1 MPPAALALVF
11 TAAVL
16 HAAWNLLAKRGQG
29 HPVFFWLAL
38 IITLLIYLPAFIVG
52 VVLEPIPPA
61 GWGWI
66 VATGVLHAAYFWS
79 LGNAYARADLS
90 VTYPLA
96 RGIGPALVLVAS
108 IWIVGESVSPIGVA
122 GVVAVVAGIYLINL
136 ESLDPRSLLDAPRML
151 LRPGGRYAAF
161 TGVLIASYTLVD
173 KQGVAV
179 VNPLPY
185 AYLMWLIAAAMLT
198 PLVLVRYGRRPW
210 RRVPVSRRDAT
221 FVGLLSVT
229 AYLLVLIALTMA
241 PAPYVSAAREVSI
254 LIGAALGMT
263 LLHEPR
269 HAPRF
274 IGAGAIAAGAVLV
287 ALA

>member
-1 MPPAALALVF
+1 MPPAALVLVF
-11 TAAVL
+11 TAAAL
-16 HAAWNLLAKRGQG
+16 HAAWNLLAKRGKG

-38 IITLLIYLPAFIVG
+38 VVTLVIYLPAFIVG
-52 VVLEPIPPA
+52 VLLEPIPPA

-66 VATGVLHAAYFWS
+66 VATGALHAAYFWS

-90 VTYPLA
+90 VAYPLA
-96 RGIGPALVLVAS
+96 RGIGPALVLAAS
-108 IWIVGESVSPIGVA
+108 VWIVGESVSPMGVA
-122 GVVAVVAGIYLINL
+122 GVFAVVAGIYLINL
-136 ESLDPRSLLDAPRML
+136 QSLDPRSLLDAPRML
-151 LRPGGRYAAF
+151 VRPGGRYAAF
-161 TGVLIASYTLVD
+161 TGVIIASYTLVD
-173 KQGVAV
+173 KQGVAI

-185 AYLMWLIAAAMLT
+185 AYLMWLIAAALLT

-221 FVGLLSVT
+221 LVGLMSVT

-263 LLHEPR
+263 LLREPR

-274 IGAGAIAAGAVLV
+274 IGAGAIAAGAALV

>member
-29 HPVFFWLAL
+29 NPVFFWLAL
-38 IITLLIYLPAFIVG
+38 VASSVIYLPAFIVG
-52 VVLEPIPPA
+52 VILEPIPPA

-66 VATGVLHAAYFWS
+66 AATGALHAAYFWS
-79 LGNAYARADLS
+79 LANAYARADLS

-108 IWIVGESVSPIGVA
+108 VWIVGESVSPIGVA
-122 GVVAVVAGIYLINL
+122 GVLVVVAGIYLVNL
-136 ESLDPRSLLDAPRML
+136 ESLRPRTLLDAPRML
-151 LRPGGRYAAF
+151 LRPGGRYAAL
-161 TGVLIASYTLVD
+161 TGVLIASYTMVD
-173 KQGVAV
+173 KQGVAI
-179 VNPLPY
+179 VNPLTY
-185 AYLMWLIAAAMLT
+185 VYLTWVIAAATLA
-198 PLVLVRYGRRPW
+198 PLVLARYGRRPW
-210 RRVPVSRRDAT
+210 RRVKVSARD
-221 FVGLLSVT
+221 VT
-229 AYLLVLIALTMA
+229 LVAILWVAAYLLVLIALTLA
-241 PAPYVSAAREVSI
+241 PTPYVSAAREVSI

-263 LLHEPR
+263 VLHEPR

-274 IGAGAIAAGAVLV
+274 IGAGAIAAGAALV

>member
-11 TAAVL
+11 TAAAL

-38 IITLLIYLPAFIVG
+38 VIASVLYLPAFIVG
-52 VVLEPIPPA
+52 IILEPIPAA

-79 LGNAYARADLS
+79 LANAYARADLS

-96 RGIGPALVLVAS
+96 RGLGPTLVLVVS
-108 IWIVGESVSPIGVA
+108 VWFVGESVSPTGLA
-122 GVVAVVAGIYLINL
+122 GVLTVVAGIYVLNL
-136 ESLDPRSLLDAPRML
+136 RSLRLSSLLDPARAL
-151 LRPGGRYAAF
+151 LHPGGRYAAF

-173 KQGVAV
+173 KQGVSV
-179 VNPLPY
+179 VNPLTY
-185 AYLMWLIAAAMLT
+185 VYLMWLIVAAILT
-198 PLVLVRYGRRPW
+198 PVVLARYGRRPW
-210 RRVPVSRRDAT
+210 RRVSVSMRDVTLVAILC
-221 FVGLLSVT
+221 VG

-263 LLHEPR
+263 LLGEPR

-274 IGAGAIAAGAVLV
+274 VGAAAIAAGAALV

>member
-11 TAAVL
+11 VAAAL
-16 HAAWNLLAKRGQG
+16 HAVWNLLAKRGRG

-38 IITLLIYLPAFIVG
+38 AIASVLYLPAFIVG
-52 VVLEPIPPA
+52 VILEPIPTG

-66 VATGVLHAAYFWS
+66 AATGVLHAAYFWS
-79 LGNAYARADLS
+79 LANAYARADLS

-96 RGIGPALVLVAS
+96 RGLGPTLVLVVS
-108 IWIVGESVSPIGVA
+108 VWLVGESVSGIGLA
-122 GVVAVVAGIYLINL
+122 GVLTVIAGIYVLNL
-136 ESLDPRSLLDAPRML
+136 RSLHLRSMLDPLCLL

-179 VNPLPY
+179 VNPLTY
-185 AYLMWLIAAAMLT
+185 VYLMWLIAAAILT
-198 PLVLVRYGRRPW
+198 PVVLAQYGVRPW
-210 RRVPVSRRDAT
+210 RRVSVSWRD
-221 FVGLLSVT
+221 VT
-229 AYLLVLIALTMA
+229 LVAILCVAAYLLVLIALTMA

-254 LIGAALGMT
+254 VIGAALGMT

-269 HAPRF
+269 TAPR
-274 IGAGAIAAGAVLV
+274 IVGATAIALGAALV

>member
-29 HPVFFWLAL
+29 NPVFFWLAL
-38 IITLLIYLPAFIVG
+38 VASSVIYLPAFIVG
-52 VVLEPIPPA
+52 VILEPIPPA

-66 VATGVLHAAYFWS
+66 AATGALHAAYFWS
-79 LGNAYARADLS
+79 LANAYARADLS

-108 IWIVGESVSPIGVA
+108 VWIVGESVSPIGVA
-122 GVVAVVAGIYLINL
+122 GVLVVVAGIYLVNL
-136 ESLDPRSLLDAPRML
+136 ESLRPRTLLDAPRML
-151 LRPGGRYAAF
+151 LRPGGRYAAL
-161 TGVLIASYTLVD
+161 TGVLIASYTMVD
-173 KQGVAV
+173 KQGVAI
-179 VNPLPY
+179 VNPLTY
-185 AYLMWLIAAAMLT
+185 VYLTWVIAAAMLA
-198 PLVLVRYGRRPW
+198 PLVLARYGRRPW
-210 RRVPVSRRDAT
+210 RRVKVSVRD
-221 FVGLLSVT
+221 VT
-229 AYLLVLIALTMA
+229 LVAILWVAAYLLVLIALTLA

-263 LLHEPR
+263 VLHEPR

-274 IGAGAIAAGAVLV
+274 IGAGAIAAGAALV

>member
-11 TAAVL
+11 VAAAL
-16 HAAWNLLAKRGQG
+16 HAAWNLLAKRGEG

-38 IITLLIYLPAFIVG
+38 AIASVLYLPAFVVG
-52 VVLEPIPPA
+52 VILEPIPTG

-66 VATGVLHAAYFWS
+66 AATGVLHAAYFWS
-79 LGNAYARADLS
+79 LANAYARADLS

-96 RGIGPALVLVAS
+96 RGLGPTLVLVVS
-108 IWIVGESVSPIGVA
+108 VWLVGESVSGIGLA
-122 GVVAVVAGIYLINL
+122 GVLTVIAGIYVLNL
-136 ESLDPRSLLDAPRML
+136 RSLHLRSMLDPLRML

-179 VNPLPY
+179 VNPLTY
-185 AYLMWLIAAAMLT
+185 VYLMWLIAAGILT
-198 PLVLVRYGRRPW
+198 PVVLAQYGARPW
-210 RRVPVSRRDAT
+210 RRVSVSWRD
-221 FVGLLSVT
+221 VT
-229 AYLLVLIALTMA
+229 LVAILCVAAYLLVLIALTMA

-263 LLHEPR
+263 LLREPR
-269 HAPRF
+269 TAPRF
-274 IGAGAIAAGAVLV
+274 VGAGAIALGAGLV

>member
-1 MPPAALALVF
+1 M
-11 TAAVL
+11 

-38 IITLLIYLPAFIVG
+38 VVTLAIYLPAFIVG

-61 GWGWI
+61 GWVWI
-66 VATGVLHAAYFWS
+66 AATGVLHAAYFWS

-108 IWIVGESVSPIGVA
+108 VWIVGESVSPLGVA
-122 GVVAVVAGIYLINL
+122 GVLAVVAGIYLINL
-136 ESLDPRSLLDAPRML
+136 RSLDPKSLLDAPRML

-161 TGVLIASYTLVD
+161 TGVIIATYTLVD

-185 AYLMWLIAAAMLT
+185 AYLMWLIAAALLT

-210 RRVPVSRRDAT
+210 RRAPVSLRDAT
-221 FVGLLSVT
+221 LVGLLSVT

-254 LIGAALGMT
+254 MIGAALGMT
-263 LLHEPR
+263 LLREPR

-274 IGAGAIAAGAVLV
+274 IGAGAIAAGAALV

>member
-11 TAAVL
+11 IAAAM
-16 HAAWNLLAKRGQG
+16 HAVWNLLAKRGEG

-38 IITLLIYLPAFIVG
+38 VVTLAIYLPVFIVG

-66 VATGVLHAAYFWS
+66 IATGVLHAAYFWS

-108 IWIVGESVSPIGVA
+108 VWIVGESVSPLGVA
-122 GVVAVVAGIYLINL
+122 GVLAVVAGIYLINL
-136 ESLDPRSLLDAPRML
+136 QSLDPKSLLDAPRML

-161 TGVLIASYTLVD
+161 TGVLIATYTLVD

-185 AYLMWLIAAAMLT
+185 AYLMWLIAAALLT
-198 PLVLVRYGRRPW
+198 PLVLARYGRRPW
-210 RRVPVSRRDAT
+210 RRAPVSRRDAT
-221 FVGLLSVT
+221 LVGLLAVT

-254 LIGAALGMT
+254 MIGAALGMT
-263 LLHEPR
+263 LLREPR

-274 IGAGAIAAGAVLV
+274 IGAGAIAAGAALV

>member
-1 MPPAALALVF
+1 MSPAVLALVF
-11 TAAVL
+11 TAAAL
-16 HAAWNLLAKRGQG
+16 HAAWNLLAKRGHG
-29 HPVFFWLAL
+29 NPVFFWLAL
-38 IITLLIYLPAFIVG
+38 VVSSVVYLPAFIVG
-52 VVLEPIPPA
+52 VILEPIPPA

-66 VATGVLHAAYFWS
+66 AATGALHAAYFWS
-79 LGNAYARADLS
+79 LANAYARADLS

-122 GVVAVVAGIYLINL
+122 GVLTVVVGIYLVNL
-136 ESLDPRSLLDAPRML
+136 QSLHPRTLLDAPRML
-151 LRPGGRYAAF
+151 LRPGGRYAAL

-173 KQGVAV
+173 KQGVAI
-179 VNPLPY
+179 VNPLTY
-185 AYLMWLIAAAMLT
+185 VYLMWVIAAVMLA
-198 PLVLVRYGRRPW
+198 PLVLARYGRRPW
-210 RRVPVSRRDAT
+210 RRVQVSARDVT
-221 FVGLLSVT
+221 LVGILWVA

-263 LLHEPR
+263 LLGEPR
-269 HAPRF
+269 PAPRF
-274 IGAGAIAAGAVLV
+274 IGAGAIAAGAALV

>member
-11 TAAVL
+11 TAAAM

-38 IITLLIYLPAFIVG
+38 VVTLVIYLPAFIVG
-52 VVLEPIPPA
+52 VVLAPIPPA

-108 IWIVGESVSPIGVA
+108 VWIVGESVSPMGVA
-122 GVVAVVAGIYLINL
+122 GVLAVVAGIYLINL
-136 ESLDPRSLLDAPRML
+136 QSLDPRSLLDAPRML

-185 AYLMWLIAAAMLT
+185 AYLMWLIAAALLT
-198 PLVLVRYGRRPW
+198 PLVLVRYGPRPW

-221 FVGLLSVT
+221 LVGLLSVT

-263 LLHEPR
+263 LLREPR
-269 HAPRF
+269 HVPRF
-274 IGAGAIAAGAVLV
+274 IGAGAIAAGAALV

>member
-29 HPVFFWLAL
+29 NPVFFWLAL
-38 IITLLIYLPAFIVG
+38 VGSSVIYLPAFIVG
-52 VVLEPIPPA
+52 VILEPIPPA

-66 VATGVLHAAYFWS
+66 AATGALHAAYFWS
-79 LGNAYARADLS
+79 LANAYARADLS

-108 IWIVGESVSPIGVA
+108 VWIVGESVSPIGVA
-122 GVVAVVAGIYLINL
+122 GVLVVVAGIYLVNL
-136 ESLDPRSLLDAPRML
+136 RSLHPTTLLEAPRML
-151 LRPGGRYAAF
+151 LRPGGRYAAL
-161 TGVLIASYTLVD
+161 TGVLIASYTMVD

-179 VNPLPY
+179 VNPLTY
-185 AYLMWLIAAAMLT
+185 VYLTWVIAAAMLA
-198 PLVLVRYGRRPW
+198 PPVLARYGRRPW
-210 RRVPVSRRDAT
+210 RRVQVCARD
-221 FVGLLSVT
+221 VT
-229 AYLLVLIALTMA
+229 LVAILWVAAYLLVLIALTLA

-263 LLHEPR
+263 LLGEPR

-274 IGAGAIAAGAVLV
+274 IGAGAIAAGAALV

>member
-11 TAAVL
+11 TAAAM

-38 IITLLIYLPAFIVG
+38 VVTLVIYLPAFIVG
-52 VVLEPIPPA
+52 VVLAPIPPA

-108 IWIVGESVSPIGVA
+108 VWIVGESVSPLGVA
-122 GVVAVVAGIYLINL
+122 GVLAVVAGIYLINL
-136 ESLDPRSLLDAPRML
+136 QSLDPRSLLDAPRML

-185 AYLMWLIAAAMLT
+185 AYLMWLIAAALLT

-221 FVGLLSVT
+221 LVGLLSVT

-263 LLHEPR
+263 LLREPR
-269 HAPRF
+269 NAPRI
-274 IGAGAIAAGAVLV
+274 IGAGAIAAGAALV

>member
-11 TAAVL
+11 TAAAM

-38 IITLLIYLPAFIVG
+38 VVTLAIYLPAFIVG

-66 VATGVLHAAYFWS
+66 AATGILHAAYFWS

-108 IWIVGESVSPIGVA
+108 VWIVGESVSPMGVA
-122 GVVAVVAGIYLINL
+122 GVLTVVAGIYLINL
-136 ESLDPRSLLDAPRML
+136 QSLDPRSLLDAPRML

-161 TGVLIASYTLVD
+161 TGVIIATYTLVD

-179 VNPLPY
+179 VHPLPY
-185 AYLMWLIAAAMLT
+185 AYLMWLIAAALLT

-210 RRVPVSRRDAT
+210 RRAPVSLRDAT
-221 FVGLLSVT
+221 LVGLLSVT
-229 AYLLVLIALTMA
+229 AYLLVLMALTMA

-254 LIGAALGMT
+254 MIGAALGMT
-263 LLHEPR
+263 LLREPR
-269 HAPRF
+269 HVPRF
-274 IGAGAIAAGAVLV
+274 IGAGAIAAGAALV

>member
-29 HPVFFWLAL
+29 NPVFFWLAL
-38 IITLLIYLPAFIVG
+38 VASSVIYLPAFIVG
-52 VVLEPIPPA
+52 VILEPIPPA

-66 VATGVLHAAYFWS
+66 AATGALHAAYFWS
-79 LGNAYARADLS
+79 LANAYARADLS

-108 IWIVGESVSPIGVA
+108 VWIVGESVSPIGVA
-122 GVVAVVAGIYLINL
+122 GVLVVVAGIYLVNL
-136 ESLDPRSLLDAPRML
+136 ESLRPRTLLDAPRML
-151 LRPGGRYAAF
+151 LRPGGRYAAL
-161 TGVLIASYTLVD
+161 TGVLIASYTMVD

-179 VNPLPY
+179 VNPLTY
-185 AYLMWLIAAAMLT
+185 VYLTWVIAAAMLA
-198 PLVLVRYGRRPW
+198 PPVLARYGRRPW
-210 RRVPVSRRDAT
+210 RRVQVSARD
-221 FVGLLSVT
+221 VT
-229 AYLLVLIALTMA
+229 LVAILWVAAYLLVLIALTLA

-274 IGAGAIAAGAVLV
+274 IGAGAIAAGAALV

>member
-11 TAAVL
+11 TAAAM
-16 HAAWNLLAKRGQG
+16 HAAWNLLAKRGEG

-38 IITLLIYLPAFIVG
+38 VVTLAIYLPAFIVG
-52 VVLEPIPPA
+52 VILAPIPPA
-61 GWGWI
+61 GWVWI

-108 IWIVGESVSPIGVA
+108 VWIVGESVSPLGVA
-122 GVVAVVAGIYLINL
+122 GVLAVVTGIYLINL
-136 ESLDPRSLLDAPRML
+136 RSLDPKSLLDAPRML

-161 TGVLIASYTLVD
+161 TGVLIATYTLVD

-185 AYLMWLIAAAMLT
+185 AYLMWLIAAALLT
-198 PLVLVRYGRRPW
+198 PLVLARYGRRPW
-210 RRVPVSRRDAT
+210 RRAPVSVRDAT
-221 FVGLLSVT
+221 LVGLMSVT

-254 LIGAALGMT
+254 MIGAALGMT
-263 LLHEPR
+263 LLREPR

-274 IGAGAIAAGAVLV
+274 IGAGAIAAGAALV

>member
-11 TAAVL
+11 VAAAL

-38 IITLLIYLPAFIVG
+38 VVASAIYLPAFIVG
-52 VVLEPIPPA
+52 VILEPIPAA

-66 VATGVLHAAYFWS
+66 AATGALHAAYFWS
-79 LGNAYARADLS
+79 LANAYARADLS

-96 RGIGPALVLVAS
+96 RGLGPTLVLIVS
-108 IWIVGESVSPIGVA
+108 VWLVGESVSPTGLA
-122 GVVAVVAGIYLINL
+122 GVLTVVVGIYLLNL
-136 ESLDPRSLLDAPRML
+136 RSLHPRSVLDPARML
-151 LRPGGRYAAF
+151 LRPGGRYAAL

-179 VNPLPY
+179 VNPLTY
-185 AYLMWLIAAAMLT
+185 VYLMWVIAAAMLT
-198 PLVLVRYGRRPW
+198 PLVLARFGLRPW
-210 RRVPVSRRDAT
+210 RRVSVSMRD
-221 FVGLLSVT
+221 VT
-229 AYLLVLIALTMA
+229 LVAILCVAAYLLVLIALTMA

-263 LLHEPR
+263 LLREPR
-269 HAPRF
+269 TAPRF
-274 IGAGAIAAGAVLV
+274 VGAGAIALGAALV